1 MVHREKKLDEKSPQE
16 AGTPD
21 EKTKQKKH
29 QGKKPWNWEALNR
42 LSKPMLAFRLERAVD
57 LESFGCL
64 YAWAKEILNS

>member
-1 MVHREKKLDEKSPQE
+1 MRNLHKKQGPLTK
-16 AGTPD
+16 
-21 EKTKQKKH
+21 KTKQKKH

-64 YAWAKEILNS
+64 YAGLERY